1 MIRYEMLVERVLTA
15 VRTNQQPQ
23 SGQTEK
29 LESNERIC
37 RVVSAEEVRGGY
49 GGKDLQKR
57 KVLSLE

>member
-1 MIRYEMLVERVLTA
+1 MLVQRALTA
-15 VRTNQQPQ
+15 VRMNQQAQ

-37 RVVSAEEVRGGY
+37 RVVSAEEVRGGC

-57 KVLSLE
+57 KVLSVV